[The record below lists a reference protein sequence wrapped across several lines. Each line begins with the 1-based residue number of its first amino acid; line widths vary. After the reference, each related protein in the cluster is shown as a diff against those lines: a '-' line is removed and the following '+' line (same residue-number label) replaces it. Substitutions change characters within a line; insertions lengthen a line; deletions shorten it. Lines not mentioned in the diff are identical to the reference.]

1 MVDFIRN
8 NIDRIMRLEKDK
20 VNGLNKST
28 IIHKESENR
37 RQRKGQNFNDELKK
51 KQGQKRKG
59 YKAEK
64 RSEKELLE
72 SNIIV
77 ESSLN
82 KELEKNRK
90 ISELVNEKFVNNE
103 NLKGQID
110 FENEELHDDSD
121 IIDKVLSEA
130 RKYGKL

>member
-8 NIDRIMRLEKDK
+8 NIDRIMRLEREK
-20 VNGLNKST
+20 VNSLNKST
-28 IIHKESENR
+28 VIHKESENR
-37 RQRKGQNFNDELKK
+37 RQGQGKNFNDELKK
-51 KQGQKRKG
+51 KQAGTNYKIDKRT
-59 YKAEK
+59 
-64 RSEKELLE
+64 EKELLE

-110 FENEELHDDSD
+110 FENKEEIEDSD
-121 IIDKVLSEA
+121 IIEKILSKSK
-130 RKYGKL
+130 KYNNL